1 MPEIGDRRRFSF
13 KHGFSLFESESF
25 RKEDKKYIKKF
36 LAQASL
42 VELLSDCAPIIG
54 VGGFFAGYFIAADTT
69 TNDWKLLAIWAG
81 IAGSTAY
88 LASHISAKLGC
99 LSSRDKRVWK

>member
-1 MPEIGDRRRFSF
+1 
-13 KHGFSLFESESF
+13 
-25 RKEDKKYIKKF
+25 
-36 LAQASL
+36 
-42 VELLSDCAPIIG
+42 LLSDCAPIIG